1 MFNPYSV
8 LNVNQNAS
16 QDEIKKAYRKL
27 AKKYHPDLN
36 PGNKEAEKKFKDISH
51 AFDLIGTEDSR
62 KKFDTGQTTE
72 QEQKKY
78 EEYMRQ
84 SSQRRGPFYHQ
95 TQGAGT
101 RYSGSFEE
109 DIDAEDFFSELFGGR
124 AGRQRASGRR
134 GAAEAMQFP
143 GEDLLFKMEID
154 FKEAALGGEKVITL
168 PNGKSLQIKIP
179 AGIEEG
185 KKLRFKGQGAEGY
198 GGGPKGDAFVEIKIR
213 AHPEFHRHGMDIY
226 SELPIS
232 LFEAINGAEIPVNTI
247 DGIVM
252 MKIPSAVSSGSKLR
266 IKHKGFG
273 AGESRGNHIVSL
285 KIVLP
290 KEMPEEFK
298 KTMSELAA
306 KYSYNPRG
314 HQ

>member
-1 MFNPYSV
+1 MFDPYST
-8 LNVNQNAS
+8 LSVNQNAS
-16 QDEIKKAYRKL
+16 QEEIKKAYRKL

-51 AFDLIGTEDSR
+51 AFDLIGTEESR
-62 KKFDTGQTTE
+62 KKFDAGETTE
-72 QEQKKY
+72 QQQKQY

-84 SSQRRGPFYHQ
+84 NAGRSGPFYHQ

-101 RYSGSFEE
+101 RYSNSFEE
-109 DIDAEDFFSELFGGR
+109 DIDAEDFFSELFGER
-124 AGRQRASGRR
+124 AGRRGRR
-134 GAAEAMQFP
+134 AQGGMQFP
-143 GEDLLFKMEID
+143 GEDQIYKMEID
-154 FKEAALGGEKVITL
+154 FKEAALGTEKVITL
-168 PNGKSLQIKIP
+168 PNGKSLQVKIP

-185 KKLRFKGQGAEGY
+185 KKLRFKGHGGEGY
-198 GGGPKGDAFVEIKIR
+198 GGGPKGDAFVEIRIR
-213 AHPEFHRHGMDIY
+213 PHPEFHRHGMDIL

-232 LFEAINGAEIPVNTI
+232 IFEAVNGGEVAVTTI

-252 MKIPSAVSSGSKLR
+252 MKIPPMVSSGSKLR

-273 AGESRGNHIVSL
+273 TGETRGNQIVTL

-298 KTMSELAA
+298 KTMADQA
-306 KYSYNPRG
+306 VKFPYNPRG
-314 HQ
+314 HS